1 MTVSPTATAA
11 WFLAVD
17 EAVTLM
23 APPSL
28 SPLKQLL
35 RYRGVPAEWQSRP
48 RLLVPLDVLEPLQLV
63 GRQVLAHACCGLCA
77 LRSRAS
83 GSALGAQRAL
93 GQRVEAA
100 LRATQCPANL
110 RCALRPPAFGLSSSL
125 SAMAIYVLF

>member
-93 GQRVEAA
+93 GQRV
-100 LRATQCPANL
+100 TAN
-110 RCALRPPAFGLSSSL
+110 GHQHV
-125 SAMAIYVLF
+125 SARLELYL